1 MKKTD
6 GMFTRICHEV
16 AADYPEITAEDWYID
31 IMTANLVNPEIRSRF
46 QVFVLPNL
54 YGDIITDEAAQL
66 QGGGQAEAPGAA
78 DPVPVTVVTV
88 QPEDDRKLLLLTGA
102 GALALAVLGAL
113 CALRYYTR
121 GRRSS

>member
-1 MKKTD
+1 MLFKPW
-6 GMFTRICHEV
+6 MFCLSNHDMNMI
-16 AADYPEITAEDWYID
+16 
-31 IMTANLVNPEIRSRF
+31 
-46 QVFVLPNL
+46 
-54 YGDIITDEAAQL
+54 
-66 QGGGQAEAPGAA
+66 
-78 DPVPVTVVTV
+78 TVVTV

>member
-1 MKKTD
+1 MASERCLAPRSMIASMSRGVT
-6 GMFTRICHEV
+6 
-16 AADYPEITAEDWYID
+16 
-31 IMTANLVNPEIRSRF
+31 IM
-46 QVFVLPNL
+46 
-54 YGDIITDEAAQL
+54 
-66 QGGGQAEAPGAA
+66 AEAPGAA
-78 DPVPVTVVTV
+78 DPIPVTVVTV

>member
-1 MKKTD
+1 VDPDT
-6 GMFTRICHEV
+6 
-16 AADYPEITAEDWYID
+16 
-31 IMTANLVNPEIRSRF
+31 IRMYA
-46 QVFVLPNL
+46 LPDAL
-54 YGDIITDEAAQL
+54 AAQL